1 MSQNQSGKSN
11 SSQSDKTSSEY
22 VNVGLQRWERLR
34 AEWRRPKTGIAIPRP
49 EVYTILLSYI
59 HLIIKLQK
67 YIIFLR
73 YMPKILMLKNIWKE
87 YFL

>member
-49 EVYTILLSYI
+49 EVYIFLLPYI
-59 HLIIKLQK
+59 HLIKLQK

-73 YMPKILMLKNIWKE
+73 CMPKILMLKNIWKE